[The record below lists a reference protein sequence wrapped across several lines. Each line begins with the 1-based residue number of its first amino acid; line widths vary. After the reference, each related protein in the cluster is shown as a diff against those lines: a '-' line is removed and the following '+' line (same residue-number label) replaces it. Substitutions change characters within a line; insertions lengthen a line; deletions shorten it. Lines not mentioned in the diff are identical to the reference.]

1 MPVLRDLYS
10 GRKEGT
16 STYLSAYS
24 LSIAMQILRRLSLHK
39 GLA

>member
-10 GRKEGT
+10 GRKKGT

-24 LSIAMQILRRLSLHK
+24 LFIAMQILRRLSLYK